1 MTYSIVARDPDTG
14 DLGVAVQ
21 SHYFGTGTVV
31 TWAQAGVGAVATQSI
46 RQVSYGPKGLDL
58 MRIGVSADQA
68 LAQLVSVDPMEMVRQ
83 VAMVDAMGRTG
94 THTGAGCVGKAG
106 HLAGNQVSVQANMME
121 RDTVWAAMIEAYDG
135 ASGADLA
142 ERLLLALEAAEAE
155 GGDVRGRQSA
165 ALLIVSGPL
174 TDAPWDQK
182 KFDLR
187 VDDAEVP
194 LAELRR
200 LVSTN
205 RAVHR
210 LTEVFGSGILFSPH
224 LAPDSPELAG
234 AIEALDAAQAGL
246 GPNREPTFWSAALL
260 AKAGRLDEARAR
272 LAFASETNPRWGTFL
287 KSIAAAGVL
296 PIDNPLVTGG

>member
-46 RQVSYGPKGLDL
+46 PEVSYGPKGLDL
-58 MRIGVSADQA
+58 MRSGVAADEA
-68 LAQLVSVDPMEMVRQ
+68 LAQLVAVDPMEMVRQ
-83 VAMVDAMGRTG
+83 VGFVDAAGRTG
-94 THTGAGCVGKAG
+94 THTGAGCVGQAG
-106 HLAGNQVSVQANMME
+106 HRTGHQVSVQANMME
-121 RDTVWAAMIEAYDG
+121 RDTVWGAMIDAYEG

-142 ERLLLALEAAEAE
+142 ERLVVALEAAEAE
-155 GGDVRGRQSA
+155 GGDVRGKQSA
-165 ALLIVSGPL
+165 ALLVVSGPV

-200 LVSTN
+200 LLSTN
-205 RAVHR
+205 RAVHQ
-210 LTEVFGSGILFSPH
+210 LTGVFGSGILFAPE
-224 LAPDSPELAG
+224 LAPDGPELAS
-234 AIEALDAAQAGL
+234 ALEALDAAQAGL
-246 GPNREPTFWSAALL
+246 GTNREPTFWAAALL
-260 AKAGRLDEARAR
+260 AKAGRIDEARAR
-272 LAFASETNPRWGTFL
+272 LAFASETNPRWGAFL
-287 KSIAAAGVL
+287 SSISAAGVL
-296 PIDNPLVTGG
+296 PSDNPLITGS

>member
-1 MTYSIVARDPDTG
+1 MTYSIVARDPETG

-46 RQVSYGPKGLDL
+46 PEVSYGPKGLDL
-58 MRIGVSADQA
+58 MRSGASADQA

-83 VAMVDAMGRTG
+83 VAMVDVMGRTG
-94 THTGAGCVGKAG
+94 THTGAGCVGQAG
-106 HLAGNQVSVQANMME
+106 HQAGNQVSVQANMME
-121 RDTVWAAMIEAYDG
+121 RDTVWAAMIEAYEG
-135 ASGADLA
+135 ASGVDLA

-210 LTEVFGSGILFSPH
+210 LTEVFGSGILFAPH
-224 LAPDSPELAG
+224 LEPDGPELAD
-234 AIEALDAAQAGL
+234 AIDALDAAQSGL
-246 GPNREPTFWSAALL
+246 GTNREPTFWSAALL

>member
-1 MTYSIVARDPDTG
+1 MTYSIVARDPETG

-46 RQVSYGPKGLDL
+46 PQVSYGPKGLDL
-58 MRIGVSADQA
+58 MRSGVSADQA

-83 VAMVDAMGRTG
+83 VAIVDAMGRTG